1 MLLAETT
8 GTRSGASSVPWSG
21 DSMHPVT
28 VRSRHIMLSNSTARW
43 AWIALLAAGCGPSVN
58 IIDGRSPTPPAVR
71 AEVSDPFVLPAYS
84 DDDEGLAAPVPT
96 GVLMKLLEPS
106 FADPRNQN
114 LEAYRCTVH
123 GSGVGVPEG
132 YPNTYSV
139 RAVKADDGGLVLAV
153 KIAPDHRC
161 RHRVTSWTARGSSE
175 QWEGLVQRIEGAG
188 FWSGSSTKKIV
199 IEATDGKTFTLE
211 GLRGGRYQVLAKH
224 VPEEHD
230 RIYAPCMYLFALAGG
245 FAEPICD

>member
-1 MLLAETT
+1 MSLNMASNPRTT
-8 GTRSGASSVPWSG
+8 IARPNVLWACMVSVA
-21 DSMHPVT
+21 
-28 VRSRHIMLSNSTARW
+28 I
-43 AWIALLAAGCGPSVN
+43 GCGPSTNTASRRQASAAATSADV
-58 IIDGRSPTPPAVR
+58 P
-71 AEVSDPFVLPAYS
+71 DPFKLPAYS
-84 DDDEGLAAPVPT
+84 NDDEGLATPVPT

-106 FADPRNQN
+106 FVDPRNQN

-123 GSGVGVPEG
+123 ASGVGVPEG

-188 FWSGSSTKKIV
+188 FWSGSTKKIV
-199 IEATDGKTFTLE
+199 LESTDGKTFTLE
-211 GLRGGRYQVLAKH
+211 GLRGGRHQVLAKH

-230 RIYAPCMYLFALAGG
+230 RIYAPCVYLFALAGG
-245 FAEPICD
+245 FAKPICD